1 MTTDIEAGSGTA
13 GDIAYVINQANANP
27 NPAGRLI
34 ESSTPFFSTPQT
46 ITLTSTL
53 ELDEATGRNTIA
65 GPGADL
71 LTISGAN
78 TVGVF
83 EVGNTTAAFMGLT
96 ISSGA
101 GSYGAGVLNEGMRL
115 VTSCTITNNSIGGNG
130 EGGGIYNTGAIT
142 ITDSTVANNSVGT
155 NGHGGDIENHGNMTI
170 TDSTIASNSV
180 GSGGQGGIYNGDD
193 LTLELVHQR
202 GHIDVRE
209 IDLTSLPDGEM
220 RLLGTP
226 RRAVSVE
233 NTDIGVAAKPDY
245 LEGPWVEKVGA
256 KYCLFYAANYTD
268 KKSPDWVGYWTG
280 VAYSDSPL
288 GPWTKDSRG
297 KVFLGG
303 RLAAFDGPDGRKW
316 VSYRDES
323 GTPSRGRWSVSPVG
337 TDPNG
342 RIAVI
347 AR

>member
-1 MTTDIEAGSGTA
+1 MKTTRWAAPSATAADPETLIDVTFSEELSRDSQLSVPTEHETAATPAARGRAAQPAGLGLEGLEGRLLLSLIATFYTVDMTTDIEAGSGTA

-53 ELDEATGRNTIA
+53 ELDEAPGRNTIA

-193 LTLELVHQR
+193 LTLSWCTR
-202 GHIDVRE
+202 GATSTCGRSTSRAS
-209 IDLTSLPDGEM
+209 LT
-220 RLLGTP
+220 
-226 RRAVSVE
+226 
-233 NTDIGVAAKPDY
+233 
-245 LEGPWVEKVGA
+245 
-256 KYCLFYAANYTD
+256 
-268 KKSPDWVGYWTG
+268 
-280 VAYSDSPL
+280 
-288 GPWTKDSRG
+288 
-297 KVFLGG
+297 
-303 RLAAFDGPDGRKW
+303 
-316 VSYRDES
+316 
-323 GTPSRGRWSVSPVG
+323 
-337 TDPNG
+337 
-342 RIAVI
+342 